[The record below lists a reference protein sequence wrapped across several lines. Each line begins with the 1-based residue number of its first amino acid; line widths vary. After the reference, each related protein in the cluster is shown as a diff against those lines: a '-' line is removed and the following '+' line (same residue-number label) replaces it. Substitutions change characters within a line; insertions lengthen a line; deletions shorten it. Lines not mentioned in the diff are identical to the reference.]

1 MLVRQ
6 RSQIARSSLLALRAR
21 QMRSAPTPSEAA
33 LWALI
38 GRRQLGVVF
47 RRQVVL
53 AGRFIV
59 DFCAPSVGLV
69 VEVDGG
75 CHSLRRGADARR
87 DEKLRRLGFRVLRIK
102 ADVVLKE
109 PSVTLHRLRTVLP

>member
-1 MLVRQ
+1 MLARQ
-6 RSQIARSSLLALRAR
+6 SSQLARSSLLALRAR
-21 QMRSAPTPSEAA
+21 QMRSAPTASEAA

-38 GRRQLGVVF
+38 GRGRLGVVF

-53 AGRFIV
+53 GGSFIV

-75 CHSLRRGADARR
+75 CHARRRAADARR
-87 DEKLRRLGFRVLRIK
+87 DEKLRRLGFRVLRLE
-102 ADVVLKE
+102 AELVLKQ
-109 PSVTLHRLRTVLP
+109 PDAALQCLHLMLQ